1 MPEHT
6 TGHDAASLLAE
17 LRDKGLAR
25 EKSLADFILR
35 RQQEKPPPLYLNILM
50 AIGAFIAGA
59 CLVLALVLNSGKPSI
74 VVILMLIAGA
84 VGLQKIAGDGHGVKH
99 SALTQSSLALMVA
112 GKVLFLATFMETFD
126 HYLLKYGYDRSWNDT
141 LALLTITALTYP
153 IYRMPIDRFIF
164 PLIVLSFVL
173 FNILEDSGAHGAP
186 LFHGFFLCQFIIA
199 AVLLTHGRIKAD
211 YIPLAYALVFS
222 LCVNVLFLASGKFGP
237 WKHIDIVI
245 SPHFASLVLT
255 GGLIALFGYVAGG
268 MAKLKAAPLRLAV
281 TGAALLGLISAPGIL
296 LAITLMVFG
305 YARHE
310 RLLLATG
317 AVLVPVFLFLYYY
330 HLDTSLLQKS
340 GLLVGSGALLLAA
353 RLYLRHRGRGASA
366 KNLPV

>member
-1 MPEHT
+1 MPEHGT
-6 TGHDAASLLAE
+6 QHNAASLLAA
-17 LRDKGLAR
+17 LRNKGLAR
-25 EKSLADFILR
+25 EEGLADFILR
-35 RQQEKPPPLYLNILM
+35 RQQEKPLPLYLNILM
-50 AIGAFIAGA
+50 VIGAFIVAFCLVIIFPNANAPIIVIIVMVAGA
-59 CLVLALVLNSGKPSI
+59 IWLQGK
-74 VVILMLIAGA
+74 
-84 VGLQKIAGDGHGVKH
+84 AGDGHGIKY
-99 SALTQSSLALMVA
+99 SLLIQSSLGVMIA
-112 GKVLFLATFMETFD
+112 GKLLFTVTVGRTLTD
-126 HYLLKYGYDRSWNDT
+126 HLPDYNYYMSGFWSYS
-141 LALLTITALTYP
+141 LALLIITVLTYP
-153 IYRMPIDRFIF
+153 VYRMPIDRFLF
-164 PLIVLSFVL
+164 PFIALCFIL
-173 FNILEDSGAHGAP
+173 FSILDDTREYRAL
-186 LFHGFFLCQFIIA
+186 LFQGFFLLQFAVA
-199 AVLLTHGRIKAD
+199 AVLLTHGKLRSN

-222 LCVNVLFLASGKFGP
+222 LCVNVLFLAWGGI
-237 WKHIDIVI
+237 WNEVI
-245 SPHFASLVLT
+245 SPHFASLVLS

-281 TGAALLGLISAPGIL
+281 MGAALLGLISAPGIL

-340 GLLVGSGALLLAA
+340 GVLVGSGALLLAA